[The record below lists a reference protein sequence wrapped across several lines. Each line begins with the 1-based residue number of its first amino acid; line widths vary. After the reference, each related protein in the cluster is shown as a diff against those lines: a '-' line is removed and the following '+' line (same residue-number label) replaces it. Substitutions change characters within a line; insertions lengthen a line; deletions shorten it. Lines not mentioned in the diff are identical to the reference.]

1 MELKTIFVKHEEV
14 ITEERVSQF
23 KKAVE
28 CGNKSGSGRGIP
40 FAQASLLKHPVMQLN
55 NYTDCLLKRLL
66 H

>member
-28 CGNKSGSGRGIP
+28 WGNKSGSGIP
-40 FAQASLLKHPVMQLN
+40 FGQAFLLKHPVIQLN
-55 NYTDCLLKRLL
+55 NYADCLLKRLL